1 MSNLLDEKF
10 PVQKNYDKQLL
21 WLLSF
26 LLVLAI
32 SAVVYLMT
40 IHFNE
45 IPVAQL
51 TKEKIIY
58 KPVYIDHYIQGTD
71 DSDNTQETSYAEAN
85 LASSNS
91 DTKTSV
97 TLYPEI
103 NTSSYLTFVDYIK
116 NQQFSSY
123 LASQGVDYITPL
135 QELGP
140 QSLQIL
146 EKATASGNELS
157 DEQKTDSQPVIDPY
171 TTKRKV
177 KFNLGASAFVA
188 NGFDYSGYGLSSGV
202 AFPIGKKI
210 GINTGLGVNF
220 VSRDYIILPFFQK
233 DNQDQLLKSNE
244 QANLESEETY
254 YSGLRSFNQVYL
266 PVNIQYNLN
275 NKLSFNSGVNF
286 RFTYSE
292 QIDNVLAVQA
302 SRKLPKNENA
312 KQVFFNNA
320 NIGISAGFGYIINN
334 NLSINLDS
342 EWGLNSLINNDRIK
356 DPSNTKYD
364 LNLINFRT
372 NYTF

>member
-1 MSNLLDEKF
+1 
-10 PVQKNYDKQLL
+10 
-21 WLLSF
+21 
-26 LLVLAI
+26 
-32 SAVVYLMT
+32 MT

-71 DSDNTQETSYAEAN
+71 DSDNTQEASYTEAN

-146 EKATASGNELS
+146 KKATASGNELS

-220 VSRDYIILPFFQK
+220 VSRDYLILPFFQK
-233 DNQDQLLKSNE
+233 DNQR
-244 QANLESEETY
+244 LE
-254 YSGLRSFNQVYL
+254 L
-266 PVNIQYNLN
+266 
-275 NKLSFNSGVNF
+275 
-286 RFTYSE
+286 
-292 QIDNVLAVQA
+292 
-302 SRKLPKNENA
+302 
-312 KQVFFNNA
+312 
-320 NIGISAGFGYIINN
+320 
-334 NLSINLDS
+334 
-342 EWGLNSLINNDRIK
+342 
-356 DPSNTKYD
+356 
-364 LNLINFRT
+364 
-372 NYTF
+372 